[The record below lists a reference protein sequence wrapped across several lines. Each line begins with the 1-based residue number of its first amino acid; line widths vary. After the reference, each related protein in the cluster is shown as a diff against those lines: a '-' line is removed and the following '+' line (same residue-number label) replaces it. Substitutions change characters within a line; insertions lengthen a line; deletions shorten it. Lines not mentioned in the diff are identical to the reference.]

1 MKHYTYIII
10 LLLFAKSLSAQ
21 EYEKDKKFINEVVS
35 HEGKMIVLDHLNNYT
50 IQTIRD
56 DFKSDTVQYDAK
68 NAGTLILTKAEQ
80 KYIHKQLEEMER
92 PYLKADLFDSTQ
104 IVSPSSIHRLF
115 KKGIGE
121 GWEAFYKRYSPKGY
135 YVFSKPIFLRNDS
148 LCIFYYGYS
157 CGGLCGSGGLYI
169 YKKTGSDWKPW
180 LELFRWIS

>member
-1 MKHYTYIII
+1 MKYYIPAYII
-10 LLLFAKSLSAQ
+10 LLLLFANVLLAQ
-21 EYEKDKKFINEVVS
+21 DYEKDKKFINEVVS
-35 HEGKMIVLDHLNNYT
+35 HEGKMIVFDCLPPSQIQEIKDDFNSDT
-50 IQTIRD
+50 IQISAD
-56 DFKSDTVQYDAK
+56 
-68 NAGTLILTKAEQ
+68 TLILTNAEL
-80 KYIHKQLEEMER
+80 KYIHDQLNKMDR
-92 PYLKADLFDSTQ
+92 PYLKSDLFDSTQ

>member
-92 PYLKADLFDSTQ
+92 PYLKSNLFPHTLIITQ
-104 IVSPSSIHRLF
+104 YQLDEIF
-115 KKGIGE
+115 KKDIRS
-121 GWEAFYKRYSPKGY
+121 GWETFHKHYSRKGY
-135 YVFSKPIFLRNDS
+135 YSFSKPIFLRNDS
-148 LCIFYYGYS
+148 LCIFYHDNV
-157 CGGLCGSGGLYI
+157 CGPLCADGVLAI
-169 YKKTGSDWKPW
+169 YKKSGHTWK
-180 LELFRWIS
+180 L